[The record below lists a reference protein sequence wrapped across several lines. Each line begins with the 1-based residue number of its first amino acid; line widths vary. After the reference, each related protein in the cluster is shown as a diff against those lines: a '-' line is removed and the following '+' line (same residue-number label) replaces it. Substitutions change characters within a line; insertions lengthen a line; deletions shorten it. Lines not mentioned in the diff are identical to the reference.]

1 MRHARYDV
9 HRLDLD
15 GVDLPLAYGDL
26 LVAEQDGNPTLQWE
40 LQVVLLGAEGPAP
53 VGPGRQPSEVSLRLL
68 DGRTVVGTAFLVR
81 SSERMHVF
89 RGLLPLDGIDAA
101 ELA

>member
-1 MRHARYDV
+1 VRHARFDV
-9 HRLDLD
+9 HRIDVD

-40 LQVVLLGAEGPAP
+40 LQVVLLGEEGPTPVSADRAP
-53 VGPGRQPSEVSLRLL
+53 SSVSLLLL
-68 DGRTVVGTAFLVR
+68 DGRRVQGSAFLVR

-89 RGLLPLDGIDAA
+89 RGLVPLAGIDPA
-101 ELA
+101 ELV